1 MTQSHQNSADIKRF
15 FLPRW
20 LTKVAWVIG
29 ALVLI
34 WFLLPVFLNES
45 FVVGLHHFNQSTSV
59 LFTLIRWTCYAMA
72 IALGPRLIEK
82 KRKTL
87 MPAEDKKHLRWMLV
101 RVFFIYD
108 VIFAFDLFGWRA

>member
-1 MTQSHQNSADIKRF
+1 MTQSHQNSAGIRRF

-20 LTKVAWVIG
+20 LANVAWVIG
-29 ALVLI
+29 ALGLI
-34 WFLLPVFLNES
+34 WFLLPVFLSES

-59 LFTLIRWTCYAMA
+59 VFTLLRWACYAIA

-82 KRKTL
+82 KRKTP
-87 MPAEDKKHLRWMLV
+87 MTDADKKHLRWMLV

-108 VIFAFDLFGWRA
+108 VIFAFDLFGWRS